1 MPCSECCAECRGNV
15 VAAARRADRLE
26 GRCASSGGMWVV
38 RDVLDVRRP
47 AGGRGPQLEVRVL
60 WAGQWGAQQAQW
72 VRVSQLN
79 GEAKRAA
86 RALVAGLPPRRTS
99 GGAGAE
105 GGPVR
110 ARKSPRIAGAAAVAG
125 RDNPDRR
132 KRRVAAEHQGQ
143 RKRRALEREA
153 TTRGRGSRAPVEAH
167 RRDQEGRVGTHTR
180 ASRSPRGREDITGG
194 W

>member
-1 MPCSECCAECRGNV
+1 MPCSECCAECRGDV

-86 RALVAGLPPRRTS
+86 RALEAGLPPRRTS

-110 ARKSPRIAGAAAVAG
+110 TRKSPRI
-125 RDNPDRR
+125 
-132 KRRVAAEHQGQ
+132 
-143 RKRRALEREA
+143 
-153 TTRGRGSRAPVEAH
+153 
-167 RRDQEGRVGTHTR
+167 
-180 ASRSPRGREDITGG
+180 
-194 W
+194 